1 MISQQQPITGI
12 ASNRCSG
19 LSPSMTTP
27 CSVSSFQ
34 APWLMSRTMTF
45 MPKLRAA
52 FWVLSRV
59 LRLELKNIMSRV
71 LFRPSSWSA

>member
-1 MISQQQPITGI
+1 
-12 ASNRCSG
+12 
-19 LSPSMTTP
+19 
-27 CSVSSFQ
+27 
-34 APWLMSRTMTF
+34 MTF